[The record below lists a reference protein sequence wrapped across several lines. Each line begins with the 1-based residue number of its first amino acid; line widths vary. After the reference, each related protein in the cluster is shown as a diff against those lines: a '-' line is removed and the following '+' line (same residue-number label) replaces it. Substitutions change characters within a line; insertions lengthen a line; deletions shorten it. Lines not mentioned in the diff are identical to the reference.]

1 MAESIPTIV
10 KSLEVV
16 EVSLVDVPAN
26 PGATVALF
34 KRRDPSDQPEDSQM
48 TKTVDELAKGL
59 TDAEKQIETLTKAA
73 ETNTAELKKRD
84 DKITE
89 LTAEL
94 EKAKAGAGKP
104 AEGEDIFKGMT
115 PAAVELF
122 KKMQADRAADAETLA
137 KMRDKDE
144 TTEAIEKAKTEYPSV
159 PTTTPAELG
168 PIMKR
173 VASNKTTAEDV
184 AKLTQILKASSTLVE
199 KALEGGESGAVVMK
213 TGTDSVIAKVDIEAK
228 ELMKANSKLTIDDAR
243 HEVFKRS
250 PELAQAYRDEMN
262 APKRN

>member
-1 MAESIPTIV
+1 MASSVPTIV
-10 KSLEVV
+10 KNLDVT

-34 KRRDPSDQPEDSQM
+34 KRRDPSDQPEDSPM
-48 TKTVDELAKGL
+48 TKTVEELAKGL
-59 TDAEKQIETLTKAA
+59 TDAETRIDVLTKAA

-84 DKITE
+84 EKITE

-94 EKAKAGAGKP
+94 EKAKAGTKTAGG
-104 AEGEDIFKGMT
+104 EEDIFKGMT

-122 KKMQADRAADAETLA
+122 KDMQAKSKAQEETLA

-144 TTEAIEKAKTEYPSV
+144 TAEAITKARADYPSV

-173 VASNKTTAEDV
+173 VASNATTPEDV
-184 AKLTQILKASSTLVE
+184 TKLTQILKASSVLVE
-199 KALEGGESGAVVMK
+199 KALNVTESGSIVMK
-213 TGTDSVIAKVDIEAK
+213 TGDDSVIAKVDVQAK
-228 ELMKANSKLTIDDAR
+228 ELMKSDSKLSIDDAR

-250 PELAQAYRDEMN
+250 PDLAAAYRDEMN